1 MGARSRL
8 ALLVALAAC
17 DLPQPAVICH
27 NGNCVEPTMASEDDT
42 IGALRSSL
50 ALVYKGRPAFDGVEV
65 DSFWRG
71 EDGTCLYAH
80 DLDAERVTPALEP
93 ATVLAAYFAQPG
105 ELTYTGGRFEV
116 SLELKTHVA
125 ASKTARHTPVQ
136 RTLHAMCAWDMYKVL
151 ADGAIANNR
160 DVVVVFSSFE
170 PLLLKEVAATAPTST
185 PVAYEFG
192 AILGIPAPLDPQT
205 HPLGDY
211 AGVEL
216 SSVEIHD
223 QWIHD
228 AQWEALRS
236 MKVEIVFWM
245 FSATSETFAAIRQ
258 YEPDKVVTSEAQLMR
273 RWLDR

>member
-1 MGARSRL
+1 MVARCSV
-8 ALLVALAAC
+8 ALLVAIAAC
-17 DLPQPAVICH
+17 DIPQPAVICH
-27 NGNCVEPTMASEDDT
+27 NGNCVEPTNAGEDDT
-42 IGALRSSL
+42 IPALRASL
-50 ALVYKGRPAFDGVEV
+50 ALVYQGKPAFDGVEL

-71 EDGTCLYAH
+71 EDSTCLYAH
-80 DLDAERVTPALEP
+80 DLDAERLTPALEP
-93 ATVLAAYFAQPG
+93 ATELAAYFAGPG
-105 ELTYTGGRFEV
+105 DITYTGGRFEV

-125 ASKTARHTPVQ
+125 VSKTARHTPEQ
-136 RTLHAMCAWDMYKVL
+136 RTLHALCAWDMYKVI

-170 PLLLKEVAATAPTST
+170 PLLLKELTATAPTST
-185 PVAYEFG
+185 PVTYELG

-211 AGVEL
+211 TGIEL

-236 MKVEIVFWM
+236 MEVDIVFWM
-245 FSATSETFAAIRQ
+245 FSATSETFEAIEQ